1 MKYIEVN
8 NFFQNSDLIVD
19 LSKNL
24 EFYSFDKHPET
35 ISVGRYAGKR
45 SLQLHNI
52 YPEFFE
58 SLCYGV
64 VSHLVDFSKI
74 ESCDWRVSSYFS
86 IVNSD
91 DNAEDI
97 AVIHQDIDVLYAG
110 VVYLSKNLD
119 INSGTSLYKKENEN
133 YVEEYEFKNEFN
145 KMIMYDASIPHG
157 ITKFVD
163 DRLSLLFFIKDL
175 KYKLLDK

>member
-1 MKYIEVN
+1 MKYIEIS
-8 NFFQNSDLIVD
+8 NFFKNPDSIVD
-19 LSKNL
+19 LSKKL
-24 EFYSFDKHPET
+24 KFYTFEQHPESS
-35 ISVGRYAGKR
+35 IVGRYAGKR
-45 SLQLHNI
+45 SLQLHNV

-64 VSHLVDFSKI
+64 VSHLVDFSKVS
-74 ESCDWRVSSYFS
+74 SCDWRISSYFS
-86 IVNSD
+86 IINVD
-91 DNAEDI
+91 DNIKDI
-97 AVIHQDIDVLYAG
+97 KVIHQDTGVLYAG

-133 YVEEYEFKNEFN
+133 YIEKYEFKNEFN

-163 DRLSLLFFIKDL
+163 DRLSILFFIKYL
-175 KYKLLDK
+175 KYSYLP

>member
-1 MKYIEVN
+1 M
-8 NFFQNSDLIVD
+8 
-19 LSKNL
+19 
-24 EFYSFDKHPET
+24 
-35 ISVGRYAGKR
+35 
-45 SLQLHNI
+45 
-52 YPEFFE
+52 
-58 SLCYGV
+58 
-64 VSHLVDFSKI
+64 VDFSKV

-86 IVNSD
+86 IVNSN
-91 DNAEDI
+91 DNTEDI

-163 DRLSLLFFIKDL
+163 GRLGLLFFIKDL
-175 KYKLLDK
+175 QYSLLAS

>member
-1 MKYIEVN
+1 MKYIEIK
-8 NFFQNSDLIVD
+8 NFFQNPDLIID
-19 LSKNL
+19 LSKKL
-24 EFYSFDKHPET
+24 EFYSFKEHPET
-35 ISVGRYAGKR
+35 DSVGRYAGKR

-64 VSHLVDFSKI
+64 VSHLVDFSKV
-74 ESCDWRVSSYFS
+74 ESCDWRVSAYFS
-86 IVNSD
+86 MVNSD
-91 DNAEDI
+91 DNVKDI
-97 AVIHQDIDVLYAG
+97 EVIHQDIDVLYAG

-157 ITKFVD
+157 ITKFVN
-163 DRLSLLFFIKDL
+163 DRLNLLFFIKDL
-175 KYKLLDK
+175 KYSYTS

>member
-1 MKYIEVN
+1 MIKYFEVN
-8 NFFQNSDLIVD
+8 NFFKDPDFILQLTKTI
-19 LSKNL
+19 
-24 EFYSFDKHPET
+24 EFYSFGEHPET
-35 ISVGRYAGKR
+35 SVGKYAGKR
-45 SLQLHNI
+45 SLQLHNL

-58 SLCYGV
+58 SLCYGI
-64 VSHLVDFSKI
+64 VSHLVDFSKV

-86 IVNSD
+86 MVNSD
-91 DNAEDI
+91 DNVKDVE
-97 AVIHQDIDVLYAG
+97 VIHQDIDVLYAG

-133 YVEEYEFKNEFN
+133 YIEEYEFKNEFN

-175 KYKLLDK
+175 KYSYLS

>member
-1 MKYIEVN
+1 MKYIEIE
-8 NFFQNSDLIVD
+8 NFFEYPKSIID

-24 EFYSFDKHPET
+24 EFYTFDKHPET

-64 VSHLVDFSKI
+64 ISHLIDFSKV

-86 IVNSD
+86 LVNSD
-91 DNAEDI
+91 DHIPEI
-97 AVIHQDIDVLYAG
+97 QVIHQDIDVLYAG
-110 VVYLSKNLD
+110 VIYLNENPDKH
-119 INSGTSLYKKENEN
+119 SGTSLYKNEDGK
-133 YVEEYEFKNEFN
+133 YKLVYEFENKFN
-145 KMIMYDASIPHG
+145 KMILYDATIPHG
-157 ITKFVD
+157 ITKFID
-163 DRLSLLFFIKDL
+163 NRLSLLFFIKDL
-175 KYKLLDK
+175 KVTYRP

>member
-24 EFYSFDKHPET
+24 DFYSFDKHPET
-35 ISVGRYAGKR
+35 TSIGRYAGKR
-45 SLQLHNI
+45 SLQLHNL

-64 VSHLVDFSKI
+64 ISHLIDFSKVG
-74 ESCDWRVSSYFS
+74 SCDWRVSSYFS

-91 DNAEDI
+91 DNVEDI

-119 INSGTSLYKKENEN
+119 INSGTSLYKKENKS
-133 YVEEYEFKNEFN
+133 YVKEYEFINEFN

-157 ITKFVD
+157 INKFVD
-163 DRLSLLFFIKDL
+163 NRLSLLFFIKDL
-175 KYKLLDK
+175 QYSLLTS